1 MIGEY
6 FYKND
11 DSCCK
16 SHEKKIDENFRD
28 MKNDFVK
35 IGGNVKF
42 IMGLL
47 KGLNQEPKKDGK
59 K

>member
-1 MIGEY
+1 
-6 FYKND
+6 
-11 DSCCK
+11 
-16 SHEKKIDENFRD
+16 
-28 MKNDFVK
+28 MKNDFAK